1 MNLSNIS
8 PELMQKLSKQGVLPG
23 NPMVNEAPPIPIM
36 DSTQAN
42 QPRSIMDPTIQSK
55 TEPPLDY
62 DTYMAKKGIP
72 TVTSNTMAIDNSIT
86 IPQNIPATPAFVE
99 MQTVPKSKSVA
110 EQLRQLEEEERK
122 INRPQQTQQY
132 RAPQAEMPARAKSF
146 LDEFGNETWYV
157 ENISD
162 GHIALSDLDIT
173 IPRNKVA
180 NLLGPKSLEELRK
193 SSDLRLNVSGET
205 ERPMLKRL
213 TPEEFLE
220 KRRIEI
226 QQKKQI
232 AQMKAGVNANGTQV
246 QNPNNPQQ
254 LTPRI
259 RPTVLSKLEKL
270 RLYSVPGNAHLGL
283 TPIEFAQW
291 ALSENLSYA
300 ELEFVISHPNVS
312 IYNDVL
318 QVLYTK
324 KANVI

>member
-1 MNLSNIS
+1 MNLSNIN
-8 PELMQKLSKQGVLPG
+8 PELMQKLASQGVLPG
-23 NPMVNEAPPIPIM
+23 NDMMDAAPKIAIM

-42 QPRSIMDPTIQSK
+42 QPRSIMDPTVQTK

-72 TVTSNTMAIDNSIT
+72 TVTRNAI
-86 IPQNIPATPAFVE
+86 VE
-99 MQTVPKSKSVA
+99 DSVVIAQQYQEVPVVPVIQQEAPRRLSVS
-110 EQLRQLEEEERK
+110 EQLRMLEEEERK
-122 INRPQQTQQY
+122 ISRPQQTQQY
-132 RAPQAEMPARAKSF
+132 RTPQSEIPARAKSF

-205 ERPMLKRL
+205 ERPMLRRL

-232 AQMKAGVNANGTQV
+232 AQMKAGINANGTQM

-283 TPIEFAQW
+283 TPVEFAQW
-291 ALSENLSYA
+291 ALSENLSHA

-318 QVLYTK
+318 QALYTK

>member
-1 MNLSNIS
+1 MNLSNIN
-8 PELMQKLSKQGVLPG
+8 PELMKKLANQGVLPG
-23 NPMVNEAPPIPIM
+23 NNMMEEAPKIPIM

-42 QPRSIMDPTIQSK
+42 QPRSIMDPTVQTK

-72 TVTSNTMAIDNSIT
+72 TVTGSAAAGYTALS
-86 IPQNIPATPAFVE
+86 QE
-99 MQTVPKSKSVA
+99 VPVAPVAQLEVPTRLSVA
-110 EQLRQLEEEERK
+110 EQLRILEDEERR

-132 RAPQAEMPARAKSF
+132 RAPQSEMPARAKSF
-146 LDEFGNETWYV
+146 LDEFSNETWYV

-205 ERPMLKRL
+205 ERPMLRRL

-232 AQMKAGVNANGTQV
+232 AQMKAGINANGTQM

-283 TPIEFAQW
+283 TPVEFAQW
-291 ALSENLSYA
+291 ALSENLSHA

-318 QVLYTK
+318 QALYTK

>member
-8 PELMQKLSKQGVLPG
+8 PDLLQKLSNQGVLPG
-23 NPMVNEAPPIPIM
+23 NNMMETAPKISIM

-42 QPRSIMDPTIQSK
+42 QPRSIMDPTVQSK

-72 TVTSNTMAIDNSIT
+72 TVTGSATATDIV
-86 IPQNIPATPAFVE
+86 QNVSVAPVFVE
-99 MQTVPKSKSVA
+99 PVVQQELPRKISVA

-122 INRPQQTQQY
+122 INRPQQAQQY
-132 RAPQAEMPARAKSF
+132 RVPQAEMPARAKSF

-173 IPRNKVA
+173 IPRNKVVT
-180 NLLGPKSLEELRK
+180 LLGPKSLEELRK

-205 ERPMLKRL
+205 ERPMLRRL

-232 AQMKAGVNANGTQV
+232 AQMKAGVSANGTQV

-283 TPIEFAQW
+283 TPVEFAQW
-291 ALSENLSYA
+291 ASSENLSHA

-312 IYNDVL
+312 IYSDVL